1 MNTSPYM
8 LGNTSLFG
16 SRPIATPTYQ
26 TAAAPTYQTPTA
38 PMMPAPAAR
47 PAAPTSAANLQALLA
62 LSGQDRASAF
72 LKGLGAMGPALIAAG
87 APSTDPGAAQKNIAL
102 AGQLR
107 AKATQDDLARQ
118 RAAGMQTLTTQMAL
132 QKAGREQ
139 QAFDRAEQQRQK
151 LMTFAQTA
159 ADRAEASGD
168 QELADMI
175 RIAPEAYIK
184 NVYAKQLEA
193 AKAGTSNRTT
203 DIKNYNFAKQ
213 GFVNRGGLAENF
225 VSFPDYQKII
235 AMASAANPQMFV
247 PPPGA
252 GTMTPPPRVMPQV
265 APDGRPSTAPAPPQG
280 DGSQIGK
287 IIPIPGSP
295 EAIARKALEQ
305 KKEGRQSQKE
315 RAGLTV
321 IQDLRRALEI
331 VRTAPSATGIPAEI
345 TSDLPVIGKQTPA
358 GEAKALI
365 ESALSNVGLDTLQTM
380 RENSPTGG
388 ALGQVPIQQQKRLEQ
403 VLGSLDVGQRTEVVE
418 DNLKRVI
425 NIYMDI
431 VYGTP
436 DEIQK
441 LVDEGEI
448 SEAEATPLMKR
459 NKLSFDKFGKPTAA
473 EPEPR
478 ITIRKKPQ

>member
-1 MNTSPYM
+1 MTTYV
-8 LGNTSLFG
+8 LGNPGNLFG
-16 SRPIATPTYQ
+16 SPMMPRPT
-26 TAAAPTYQTPTA
+26 AAPT
-38 PMMPAPAAR
+38 MPAPAAR
-47 PAAPTSAANLQALLA
+47 PPAPTSAANLQALLA
-62 LSGQDRASAF
+62 LSGQDRANAF

-107 AKATQDDLARQ
+107 AKTTQDDLARQ

-139 QAFDRAEQQRQK
+139 QAFDRAEQQRQR
-151 LMTFAQTA
+151 LMTLAETA
-159 ADRAEASGD
+159 ASQAEAAGD
-168 QELADMI
+168 QTRADMI
-175 RIAPEAYIK
+175 RANPTAFIESEYK
-184 NVYAKQLEA
+184 KQLEA
-193 AKAGTSNRTT
+193 AKAGASNRTT

-213 GFVNRGGLAENF
+213 DFVNRGGKPEDF
-225 VSFPDYQKII
+225 VSFPDYQRII
-235 AMASAANPQMFV
+235 GMATAANPQMFV

-252 GTMTPPPRVMPQV
+252 GTMTPPPRAMPQV

-295 EAIARKALEQ
+295 EAIARKALKQ

-331 VRTAPSATGIPAEI
+331 VRASPSATGIPAEI

-418 DNLKRVI
+418 DNLNRVI

-441 LVDEGEI
+441 LVDKGEI

-459 NKLSFDKFGKPTAA
+459 NELSFGRFGESKDPPAR
-473 EPEPR
+473 PS
-478 ITIRKKPQ
+478 ITIRRKQ

>member
-1 MNTSPYM
+1 MATYM
-8 LGNTSLFG
+8 LGNPNALFG
-16 SRPIATPTYQ
+16 SSMMQR
-26 TAAAPTYQTPTA
+26 AAAA
-38 PMMPAPAAR
+38 PMMPAPATR
-47 PAAPTSAANLQALLA
+47 PPAPTSAANLQALLA
-62 LSGQDRASAF
+62 LSGQDRANAF

-107 AKATQDDLARQ
+107 AKTTQDDLARQ

-159 ADRAEASGD
+159 ADRAEAGGD

-203 DIKNYNFAKQ
+203 DIKNYNFARQ
-213 GFVNRGGLAENF
+213 QFVNQGGVAENF
-225 VSFPDYQKII
+225 VSFPDYQRII
-235 AMASAANPQMFV
+235 GMATAANPQMYT
-247 PPPGA
+247 PPTGA
-252 GTMTPPPRVMPQV
+252 GTMRPPRGPIPQSV
-265 APDGRPSTAPAPPQG
+265 TGGPLGTFPAPPQRSAG
-280 DGSQIGK
+280 QSLPPGATGGELGTIT
-287 IIPIPGSP
+287 PIPGSP
-295 EAIARKALEQ
+295 ADIAAKALA
-305 KKEGRQSQKE
+305 KKAKGRQSQKE

-478 ITIRKKPQ
+478 ITIRKKPR

>member
-1 MNTSPYM
+1 MSTLM
-8 LGNTSLFG
+8 LGNPGALFG
-16 SRPIATPTYQ
+16 SSMMPRPTTTLTFTP
-26 TAAAPTYQTPTA
+26 PT
-38 PMMPAPAAR
+38 PAPAAR
-47 PAAPTSAANLQALLA
+47 PAAPTSAANLQTLLA
-62 LSGQDRASAF
+62 LSGQDRANAF

-107 AKATQDDLARQ
+107 AKTTQDDLARQ
-118 RAAGMQTLTTQMAL
+118 RAANVQALSTQIAL

-139 QAFDRAEQQRQK
+139 AAFDRAEQQRQK

-159 ADRAEASGD
+159 ADRAEAGGN

-213 GFVNRGGLAENF
+213 DFVDRGGKPEDF

-235 AMASAANPQMFV
+235 AMASAANPQVFV
-247 PPPGA
+247 PPPSA
-252 GTMTPPPRVMPQV
+252 GTMTPPPRAMPQV

-280 DGSQIGK
+280 DESQIGK

-295 EAIARKALEQ
+295 AARAAEALAK

-345 TSDLPVIGKQTPA
+345 TSDLPLIGKQTPA

-388 ALGQVPIQQQKRLEQ
+388 ALGQVPVQQQKRLEQ

-441 LVDEGEI
+441 LVDKGEI

-459 NKLSFDKFGKPTAA
+459 NELSFTRFGESKDPPAR
-473 EPEPR
+473 PS
-478 ITIRKKPQ
+478 ITIRRK